1 MAPRYPSFPPIMGD
15 RIKLRLP
22 RADDTQRLVELL
34 NDRDVVQNLANVPY
48 PYDQSAA
55 IDFMHGSYRN
65 MESGA
70 AYNLY
75 IEHRPTRDLIG
86 GIGWDMGAGEIGY
99 WIAKSHWGQ
108 GYATEAM
115 QLAIGYCRAKN
126 LCVGLRSIIAEDHA
140 ASRRVVEKCGF
151 ELTGHEIQKFPAR
164 GRLQRV
170 AVYELQFN
178 KGMEQCAG

>member
-1 MAPRYPSFPPIMGD
+1 MAPRYPSFPPIMGG

-22 RADDTQRLVELL
+22 RFDDAPQLISII
-34 NDRDVVQNLANVPY
+34 NDRDVVANLAHVPY
-48 PYDQSAA
+48 PYDDYAA
-55 IDFMHGSYRN
+55 REFIQNTYEKIKNKLAFH
-65 MESGA
+65 
-70 AYNLY
+70 LF
-75 IEHRPTRDLIG
+75 IENRATRELIG
-86 GIGWDMGAGEIGY
+86 GIGWDMGDGEIGY
-99 WIAKSHWGQ
+99 WIAKQHWGQ

-115 QLAIGYCRAKN
+115 QLAIGYCRTKN

-178 KGMEQCAG
+178 KGTEQCAG